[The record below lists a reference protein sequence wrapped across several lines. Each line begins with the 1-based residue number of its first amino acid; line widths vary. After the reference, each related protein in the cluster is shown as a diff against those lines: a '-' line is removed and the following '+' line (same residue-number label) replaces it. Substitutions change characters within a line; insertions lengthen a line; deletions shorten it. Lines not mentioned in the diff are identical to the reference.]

1 MYVKNI
7 SDGYFHLKNTFW
19 VMKLHMV
26 FIHLVFVTVLKGF
39 KVPLTEYHLSSI
51 NLSVALRSYTQ
62 EQAFTWSLYEARC
75 PLHLLPF
82 HSPMVSL

>member
-39 KVPLTEYHLSSI
+39 KVPLTVHHLSSLI
-51 NLSVALRSYTQ
+51 YQLRS
-62 EQAFTWSLYEARC
+62 EAILKNKPLLGLFTKRVVLSIS
-75 PLHLLPF
+75 F
-82 HSPMVSL
+82 HSTRLW